1 MKRIDSI
8 LRAALA
14 IALGTGALLPL
25 DAQSKDPK
33 KDPDQIGNR
42 DGGKGV
48 NFYSLEK
55 EMALGKQLAEE
66 VRRQAKVVEDPLISE
81 YINRIGQNLVRNS
94 DAKVPFTFQVIEGDS
109 PNAFADR
116 KSVV

>member
-1 MKRIDSI
+1 MKRIDST

-42 DGGKGV
+42 DVGKGV

-55 EMALGKQLAEE
+55 EMALGKQLAQE
-66 VRRQAKVVEDPLISE
+66 VEREAKLVDDPIPAE
-81 YINRIGQNLVRNS
+81 FINRL
-94 DAKVPFTFQVIEGDS
+94 
-109 PNAFADR
+109 ADR
-116 KSVV
+116 KSVVWGKEGD